1 MSDSLN
7 QDFTKRV
14 VINTQNEVWH
24 TSPSS
29 GVERLYLERDNMG
42 EYAKASS
49 IVKFH
54 PGSKFDNHTH
64 DNGEEI
70 FVLEGTFSDQ
80 HGDYPHGTYLRN
92 PHNSDHIPFSKDGCK
107 ILVKLRQFQNGDNVS
122 IVKDTLN
129 SVWLQG
135 LVPGLKVMPLH
146 TFQTEHAAMVKWEPN
161 TQFNT
166 HKHWGGEEIYVVEG
180 VFYDQFGSYPK
191 GTWIRSPH
199 LSEHRPFTK
208 NEGAL
213 IFVKTGHLDL
223 SIPMV

>member
-14 VINTQNEVWH
+14 VINTQNEIWH

-107 ILVKLRQFQNGDNVS
+107 ILVKLRQFQNGDTVS
-122 IVKDTLN
+122 IVKDTLK

>member
-1 MSDSLN
+1 MPDSLN

-14 VINTQNEVWH
+14 VINTQNEIWH

-107 ILVKLRQFQNGDNVS
+107 ILVKLRQFQNGDTVS
-122 IVKDTLN
+122 IVKDTLK

>member
-1 MSDSLN
+1 MPDSLN

-80 HGDYPHGTYLRN
+80 HGDYPCGTYLRN

-107 ILVKLRQFQNGDNVS
+107 IFVKLRQFQNGDTIS
-122 IVKDTLN
+122 IVKDTLK

-146 TFQTEHAAMVKWEPN
+146 TFQTEHAAMVKWDPN
-161 TQFNT
+161 TQFSA

-199 LSEHRPFTK
+199 LSEHQPFTK

-213 IFVKTGHLDL
+213 IFVKTGHL
-223 SIPMV
+223 

>member
-1 MSDSLN
+1 MLDSLN

-14 VINTQNEVWH
+14 VINTQNEIWH

-107 ILVKLRQFQNGDNVS
+107 ILVKLRQFQNGDTVS
-122 IVKDTLN
+122 IVKDTLK

>member
-1 MSDSLN
+1 MLDSLN

-14 VINTQNEVWH
+14 VINTQNEIWH

-107 ILVKLRQFQNGDNVS
+107 ILVKLRQFQNGDTVS

-166 HKHWGGEEIYVVEG
+166 HKHWGGEEIYVVDG

>member
-14 VINTQNEVWH
+14 VINTQNEIWH

-29 GVERLYLERDNMG
+29 GVERLYLERDNLG

-49 IVKFH
+49 IVKFR

-80 HGDYPHGTYLRN
+80 HGDYPRGTYLRN

-107 ILVKLRQFQNGDNVS
+107 ILVKLRQFQNGDTVS
-122 IVKDTLN
+122 IVKDTLK

-146 TFQTEHAAMVKWEPN
+146 TFQTEHSAMVKWEPN
-161 TQFNT
+161 TQFNA

-223 SIPMV
+223 SKPMV

>member
-14 VINTQNEVWH
+14 VINTQNEIWH

-208 NEGAL
+208 NEGAV

-223 SIPMV
+223 SILMV

>member
-1 MSDSLN
+1 MPDSLN

-14 VINTQNEVWH
+14 VINTLNEKWH

-54 PGSKFDNHTH
+54 PGSKFDNHIH

-80 HGDYPHGTYLRN
+80 HGDYTHGTYLRN

-107 ILVKLRQFQNGDNVS
+107 ILVKLRQFQNGDTVS
-122 IVKDTLN
+122 IVKDTLK
-129 SVWLQG
+129 SAWLQG

-146 TFQTEHAAMVKWEPN
+146 TFQTEHVAMVKWKPN

-213 IFVKTGHLDL
+213 IFVKTGHL
-223 SIPMV
+223 

>member
-107 ILVKLRQFQNGDNVS
+107 ILVKLRQFQNGDTVS
-122 IVKDTLN
+122 IVKDTLK

>member
-7 QDFTKRV
+7 QDFTKRI
-14 VINTQNEVWH
+14 VINTQNEIWH

-29 GVERLYLERDNMG
+29 GVERLYLERDNLG

-49 IVKFH
+49 IVKFR

-107 ILVKLRQFQNGDNVS
+107 ILVKLRQFQNGDTAS
-122 IVKDTLN
+122 IVKDTHK

-199 LSEHRPFTK
+199 LSSHKPFTK
-208 NEGAL
+208 SEGAI
-213 IFVKTGHLDL
+213 IFVKTGHLL
-223 SIPMV
+223 

>member
-1 MSDSLN
+1 MLDSLN

-14 VINTQNEVWH
+14 VINTQNEIWH

-107 ILVKLRQFQNGDNVS
+107 ILVKLRQFQNGDTVS

-166 HKHWGGEEIYVVEG
+166 HKHWGGEEIYVVDG

-223 SIPMV
+223 SVPMV

>member
-1 MSDSLN
+1 MLDSLN

-14 VINTQNEVWH
+14 VINTQNEIWH

-107 ILVKLRQFQNGDNVS
+107 ILVKLRQFKNGDNVS
-122 IVKDTLN
+122 IVKDTLK

>member
-1 MSDSLN
+1 M
-7 QDFTKRV
+7 
-14 VINTQNEVWH
+14 
-24 TSPSS
+24 
-29 GVERLYLERDNMG
+29 
-42 EYAKASS
+42 
-49 IVKFH
+49 
-54 PGSKFDNHTH
+54 
-64 DNGEEI
+64 
-70 FVLEGTFSDQ
+70 
-80 HGDYPHGTYLRN
+80 
-92 PHNSDHIPFSKDGCK
+92 
-107 ILVKLRQFQNGDNVS
+107 
-122 IVKDTLN
+122 
-129 SVWLQG
+129 
-135 LVPGLKVMPLH
+135 PGLKVMPLH

-166 HKHWGGEEIYVVEG
+166 HKHWGGEEIYVVDG